1 MRFVTAFDR
10 HVSLCINRI
19 ASLDEFL
26 HRGFGI
32 TFAQQRARVAF
43 HHPAHQ
49 DRQLCPKPDRNA
61 VFPHAL
67 ARLGVHVGATARRE
81 HLRSVAEQA
90 RNDLALAVAKLR
102 FSVIGENLIDA
113 LGGRPFDLVVGI
125 DERQSELERQTLAD
139 RRLAAAHQADQHDG
153 ALAQALLDDLDIFGF
168 RHLDLGSSSIS
179 RANRLGSGV
188 GSRGGFIITR
198 RHATNRNGSQIRNL
212 PLRHD
217 GTPRLRRPVKQ
228 ALIGNMRGES

>member
-1 MRFVTAFDR
+1 MRGRRRREPVQNFSNDDVVRFVTAFDR

-32 TFAQQRARVAF
+32 TVAQQRARVAF

-67 ARLGVHVGATARRE
+67 ARLGVHVGAAAGRE

-90 RNDLALAVAKLR
+90 RNDLALAVAETALLR
-102 FSVIGENLIDA
+102 
-113 LGGRPFDLVVGI
+113 
-125 DERQSELERQTLAD
+125 D
-139 RRLAAAHQADQHDG
+139 RRK
-153 ALAQALLDDLDIFGF
+153 
-168 RHLDLGSSSIS
+168 S
-179 RANRLGSGV
+179 R
-188 GSRGGFIITR
+188 
-198 RHATNRNGSQIRNL
+198 
-212 PLRHD
+212 
-217 GTPRLRRPVKQ
+217 
-228 ALIGNMRGES
+228 